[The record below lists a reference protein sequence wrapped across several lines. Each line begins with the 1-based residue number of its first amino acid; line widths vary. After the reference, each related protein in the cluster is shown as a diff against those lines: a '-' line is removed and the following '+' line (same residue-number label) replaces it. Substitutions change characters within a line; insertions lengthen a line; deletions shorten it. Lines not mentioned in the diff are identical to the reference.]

1 MRLFFSGSNSLKFF
15 ANKTD
20 WFYVLRNSI
29 TKFERTSM
37 IPGRSS
43 TTLERVFVCQFFYT
57 NYVCEKTT
65 GSYCKFSL
73 SIRSGFFF
81 QSSLSRGTAKKRSDE
96 KRQTPTKNDDSSRRK
111 QVKREKER

>member
-15 ANKTD
+15 TNKTD

-57 NYVCEKTT
+57 SYVCEKTT
-65 GSYCKFSL
+65 GSCCKFSL
-73 SIRSGFFF
+73 SFRSGFFF
-81 QSSLSRGTAKKRSDE
+81 LQSSLERHGKKE
-96 KRQTPTKNDDSSRRK
+96 KRRK
-111 QVKREKER
+111 TTNANKK